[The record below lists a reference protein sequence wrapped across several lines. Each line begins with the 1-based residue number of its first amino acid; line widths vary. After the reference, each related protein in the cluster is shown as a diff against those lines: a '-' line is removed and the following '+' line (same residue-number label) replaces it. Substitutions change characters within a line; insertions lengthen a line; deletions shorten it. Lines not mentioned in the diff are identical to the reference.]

1 MRCCLWKVTEKVNIA
16 KGTTC
21 LGLVK
26 WHEIK
31 RWLQLKNEK
40 NRSLHVWLADIDG
53 PRASLIRFCDSNSY
67 FQGFQKMHNISKRHI
82 KLTKAYQI
90 EPAKPRKA
98 KLNFELIDDW
108 VEKLKKAGQ
117 LNPLG
122 WSCLWQYYSSW
133 GSACCLYLLS
143 RTIPQKWGTL
153 QIHFYIY
160 NFIRHFWIET
170 WPTEAQRRQMPV
182 KTFDNNII
190 KTNYGIDQYHRGWR
204 FKICADYL
212 FCSFD
217 FFYFWSGKR
226 RRRNWFSDLYVN
238 KW

>member
-1 MRCCLWKVTEKVNIA
+1 MKLRNGCSWKIKKSITTRVTSWHRWTKSLLNQILWFKF
-16 KGTTC
+16 
-21 LGLVK
+21 LF
-26 WHEIK
+26 
-31 RWLQLKNEK
+31 
-40 NRSLHVWLADIDG
+40 
-53 PRASLIRFCDSNSY
+53 PRFPCPGS
-67 FQGFQKMHNISKRHI
+67 FQKMHNISKRHI

-90 EPAKPRKA
+90 EPAIPRKA

-122 WSCLWQYYSSW
+122 WSCLWQYSTSW

-143 RTIPQKWGTL
+143 RTLPQKWGTL
-153 QIHFYIY
+153 QIPFFLY

-182 KTFDNNII
+182 KTFDNTII

-204 FKICADYL
+204 FKNCADY
-212 FCSFD
+212 
-217 FFYFWSGKR
+217 
-226 RRRNWFSDLYVN
+226 
-238 KW
+238 

>member
-31 RWLQLKNEK
+31 RWLQLKNK
-40 NRSLHVWLADIDG
+40 KKSITTRVTSWHRWTKSLFNQTLWFKFLF
-53 PRASLIRFCDSNSY
+53 PRFPCPGS
-67 FQGFQKMHNISKRHI
+67 FQKMHNISKRHI

-117 LNPLG
+117 LNPLA
-122 WSCLWQYYSSW
+122 WSCLWQYSTSW

-153 QIHFYIY
+153 QIPFFLYI
-160 NFIRHFWIET
+160 
-170 WPTEAQRRQMPV
+170 
-182 KTFDNNII
+182 
-190 KTNYGIDQYHRGWR
+190 
-204 FKICADYL
+204 
-212 FCSFD
+212 
-217 FFYFWSGKR
+217 
-226 RRRNWFSDLYVN
+226 
-238 KW
+238 

>member
-1 MRCCLWKVTEKVNIA
+1 MAAVEKWKKSIITRVTSWHRWTKSLFNPILWFKF
-16 KGTTC
+16 
-21 LGLVK
+21 LF
-26 WHEIK
+26 
-31 RWLQLKNEK
+31 
-40 NRSLHVWLADIDG
+40 
-53 PRASLIRFCDSNSY
+53 PRFPCPGS
-67 FQGFQKMHNISKRHI
+67 FQKMHNISKRHI

-90 EPAKPRKA
+90 EPAIPRKA

-117 LNPLG
+117 LNPLWLVG
-122 WSCLWQYYSSW
+122 LVVPLAIFYFLRVC
-133 GSACCLYLLS
+133 LLS
-143 RTIPQKWGTL
+143 IPAVENYSTKVGNTPNSIFL
-153 QIHFYIY
+153 Y

-182 KTFDNNII
+182 KTFDNTII

-204 FKICADYL
+204 FKNCADYL

-217 FFYFWSGKR
+217 FFYFWSGER